1 MRGKLDRLL
10 CQNLTSQSAYG
21 YGVKRV
27 LIKMPIDAVGCTAS
41 ASIVKMF
48 NGQVRYDI
56 AEGIDTWIFIS

>member
-1 MRGKLDRLL
+1 MRGRLERL
-10 CQNLTSQSAYG
+10 VCQNLNLQSAYG

-27 LIKMPIDAVGCTAS
+27 LIKMPLDAVACTAS

-56 AEGIDTWIFIS
+56 AEGIDSWIFTS